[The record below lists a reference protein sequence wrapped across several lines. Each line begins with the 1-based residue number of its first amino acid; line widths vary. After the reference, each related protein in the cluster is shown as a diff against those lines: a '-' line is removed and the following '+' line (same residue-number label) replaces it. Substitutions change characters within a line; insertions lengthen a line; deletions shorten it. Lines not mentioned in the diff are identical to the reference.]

1 LKVTTKSRDD
11 HQVELTLTL
20 DSKELER
27 AKRRIARAY
36 AKRMRISGFR
46 PGKAPYEVVA
56 RKVGEEALEQEALEA
71 LLDEYYPKALE
82 EADIDPYG
90 PGTLEEIVSTDPPEF
105 RLLVPLQADV
115 DLGDYR
121 SVRVPYEPPEVSDED
136 VDTAL
141 NTYRSMFAVL
151 EPVDRPAEVGD
162 VVYVNV
168 EAYEEG
174 QEDGEPLFADQNH
187 PLLIEEEPHEYE
199 WPYPGFPEAFLGA
212 KAGDTKTLVYTYPE
226 DDGNEDLRGKTVVF
240 KAEVTEVKGRA
251 LPELDDD
258 FAKQLGDFETM
269 DEVRDVVREEMLQQQ
284 RAAYDAEY
292 LEQVLD
298 AILAQATLKYPPQMV
313 DEEVENLLDEHKHR
327 AEQTGQTWEEYL
339 DDLNMDEEELRANL
353 REEAEDIARRR
364 LVLSTIAE
372 QENLEVDEN
381 QVVEQTRQNLAQM
394 LAFMDRKEARRLA
407 RDRKFVQDVLLATTM
422 DALLTQAEEFVIA
435 LGKGE
440 LDEQA
445 EAEDAEEE
453 KLTDDAVAQAVEAAE
468 AQAEAEA
475 EAETEPA
482 TEAEAAEEEPAS
494 ASTSED
500 SEDRGE

>member
-1 LKVTTKSRDD
+1 MKVTTEFRDD
-11 HQVELTLTL
+11 HQAELTLTL

-36 AKRMRISGFR
+36 AKRIKIPGFR
-46 PGKAPYEVVA
+46 PGKAPYEVIA
-56 RKVGEEALEQEALEA
+56 RKVGEEALEQEAIEA
-71 LLDEYYPKALE
+71 LLDEYYPQALE
-82 EADIDPYG
+82 EANIEPYG
-90 PGTLEEIVSTDPPEF
+90 PGSLEEIVSTDPPEF
-105 RLLVPLQADV
+105 RLLVPLKAEV

-136 VDTAL
+136 IDAAL
-141 NTYRSMFAVL
+141 NSYRSMFAVL

-187 PLLIEEEPHEYE
+187 PLLVEEEPHEHE

-226 DDGNEDLRGKTVVF
+226 DDENEDLRGKTVVF

-258 FAKQLGDFETM
+258 FAKQLGDFETI
-269 DEVRDVVREEMLQQQ
+269 DEVRDAVREEMGKQQ

-292 LEQVLD
+292 LEKVLD

-313 DEEVENLLDEHKHR
+313 DEEVKNLLDEHKQR
-327 AEQTGQTWEEYL
+327 AEQTGQTWESYL
-339 DDLNMDEEELRANL
+339 DALGVSEEELKESL

-381 QVVEQTRQNLAQM
+381 QVLEQTRQNIAQM
-394 LAFMDRKEARRLA
+394 LAYMDRKEARRLA

-422 DALLTQAEEFVIA
+422 DTLLTQAQEFVIA

-445 EAEDAEEE
+445 EAEDADEE
-453 KLTDDAVAQAVEAAE
+453 KLTDDAAAQAVEAAE

-475 EAETEPA
+475 EAEAETETA

-494 ASTSED
+494 ASEASDE
-500 SEDRGE
+500 